1 MSRSVSV
8 SRPSP
13 TELGLSPEGRRNFA
27 VVIPAYDEV
36 ENIPEL
42 FRHLVDTFDRYDLNG
57 EVILVDDGSR
67 DGTAERAL
75 AEAGRLDRFHLIR
88 HDRNL
93 GKTEALLSGA
103 AAAESDWIVLFDADL
118 QHVTDEIPRFLAEIE
133 RGGYDVVCGWKV
145 GSYDKKWVSRVY
157 NRLSR
162 GIFGVPV
169 HDLNSMKAFR
179 KSILDEIP
187 LRHDWH
193 RFFVVL
199 AHARGRRLG
208 EIEVVLHP
216 RRFGR
221 PKYTGSGRIW
231 VGMLDLVAVWFQ
243 LAFSRKPMLLFGVPG
258 LVLGVLGAGTGIAAV
273 VLRLLGH
280 GFRPLLD
287 LVVLLLVLGVVL
299 FCFGFLA
306 EMVAGLRAEIE
317 DVRRRLDRASRGPG
331 GDARS

>member
-13 TELGLSPEGRRNFA
+13 TELGISASLRRNFA
-27 VVIPAYDEV
+27 VVIPAYDEI

-42 FRHLVDTFDRYDLNG
+42 LRSLVDTFDRYDLDG
-57 EVILVDDGSR
+57 EVILVDDGSA

-75 AEAGRLDRFHLIR
+75 AEAGRLDRFHLVR

-103 AAAESDWIVLFDADL
+103 AVAESDWIVLFDADL
-118 QHVTDEIPRFLAEIE
+118 QHGTDEIPRFLAEIE
-133 RGGYDVVCGWKV
+133 RGYDVVCGRKV
-145 GSYDKKWVSRVY
+145 GDYDKKWVSRVY
-157 NRLSR
+157 NGLSR
-162 GIFGVPV
+162 RIFDVPV

-179 KSILDEIP
+179 KSILEEIP

-199 AHARGRRLG
+199 AHARGHRLG
-208 EIEVVLHP
+208 EIEIVLHP
-216 RRFGR
+216 RRLGR
-221 PKYTGSGRIW
+221 PKYTGSGRIL
-231 VGMLDLVAVWFQ
+231 VGMLDLVTVWFQ
-243 LAFSRKPMLLFGVPG
+243 LTFSRKPMLLFGVPG
-258 LVLGVLGAGTGIAAV
+258 LALGILGVLTGIAAV
-273 VLRLLGH
+273 ALRLFGH

-287 LVVLLLVLGVVL
+287 LVVLLLVLGAVL

-306 EMVAGLRAEIE
+306 ETVAGLRAEVE
-317 DVRRRLDRASRGPG
+317 DLRRRFERPGQGPG
-331 GDARS
+331 GDAGP